1 MGKRRRGTTIVGIIS
16 GDRGK
21 TKREEGRLTQLL
33 LPLLRW
39 LCHHNVSRKWGLF
52 SFFLQVPPSSP
63 RHPRIPLPPFPFP
76 AAIAAKSPSVPS
88 SHQTGDPLLSPRRE
102 REGGGEG
109 LSSASSL
116 SPRGRIPGHTGKQR
130 SLSLFQEIPL
140 HKRVGETK
148 LPQHFPRKVGNK
160 SPNWPP
166 GSLKIDFD

>member
-1 MGKRRRGTTIVGIIS
+1 MGKWKRRRGTTIVGIIS
-16 GDRGK
+16 GDKGE

-52 SFFLQVPPSSP
+52 SFFLQVPLSSP

-102 REGGGEG
+102 REGGRRGAFFR
-109 LSSASSL
+109 LFSL
-116 SPRGRIPGHTGKQR
+116 SPRPNSR
-130 SLSLFQEIPL
+130 SHRQAKIPL
-140 HKRVGETK
+140 LVSRDSSAQESG
-148 LPQHFPRKVGNK
+148 GNK
-160 SPNWPP
+160 TAAAFPP
-166 GSLKIDFD
+166 ESRQ